1 MLVMI
6 LFINATPSR
15 ATSLILKMS
24 NNSGCSSIHDC
35 LIADDQSL
43 EFLMGS
49 EVVTNT
55 MVSIKS
61 LVPSHPIANCRP
73 ALSNR
78 LTEKETRLRLV
89 VKMEKMWK
97 TKGSVYVALLVLVM
111 ILFVNANP
119 SRATSRVL
127 NMSNNSAGSGCS
139 SIHDC
144 LIADDQSV
152 GFLLGSEVGQN
163 NMVTTNSFDPY
174 HSIANCRPGKNYRSC
189 LPDPRASKI
198 GEHCNDYLYQT
209 PNRGCP

>member
-73 ALSNR
+73 
-78 LTEKETRLRLV
+78 
-89 VKMEKMWK
+89 
-97 TKGSVYVALLVLVM
+97 
-111 ILFVNANP
+111 
-119 SRATSRVL
+119 
-127 NMSNNSAGSGCS
+127 
-139 SIHDC
+139 
-144 LIADDQSV
+144 
-152 GFLLGSEVGQN
+152 
-163 NMVTTNSFDPY
+163 
-174 HSIANCRPGKNYRSC
+174 GKNYKSC
-189 LPDPRASKI
+189 LPDPRPTKK
-198 GEHCNDYLYQT
+198 GENCYNKLYLNQ
-209 PNRGCP
+209 NRGC

>member
-1 MLVMI
+1 
-6 LFINATPSR
+6 
-15 ATSLILKMS
+15 
-24 NNSGCSSIHDC
+24 
-35 LIADDQSL
+35 
-43 EFLMGS
+43 
-49 EVVTNT
+49 
-55 MVSIKS
+55 
-61 LVPSHPIANCRP
+61 
-73 ALSNR
+73 
-78 LTEKETRLRLV
+78 
-89 VKMEKMWK
+89 MEKMWK
-97 TKGSVYVALLVLVM
+97 TKGSVYVALLMLVM

-174 HSIANCRPGKNYRSC
+174 HSIANCRPGKNYKSC

-198 GEHCNDYLYQT
+198 GEHCNDYLDLGWIKEEEEEIDRKEEEEEEEEEEEIDRKEEEEDEDEEEEIEKKKKKRRRRSEIEEEEEEEEEEE
-209 PNRGCP
+209 PRRRSK